1 MTPLLGGN
9 WAKQNA
15 RFYYYDS
22 ETMSIP
28 LPYPVIHHLFLAVN
42 EAKLAIY
49 DVDTNGGKGFF
60 FKGET

>member
-1 MTPLLGGN
+1 MLGGN

-22 ETMSIP
+22 ETMQNTPS
-28 LPYPVIHHLFLAVN
+28 LSCDTSSFLAVN
-42 EAKLAIY
+42 EAILGNY
-49 DVDTNGGKGFF
+49 DVDTNGGRWFS